1 MRCGTSAKVGHSFRT
16 IDECVKLS
24 KEDVTI
30 RTSILDK
37 RFLFGDRGV
46 YDKLV
51 ERFQKDVIAGRG
63 AEFVAAKLQ
72 ERHDRHA
79 REGDSRYR
87 VEPNVKDGKGG
98 LRDLQTL
105 FWLAKYIHGGKT
117 LQEVLDNSAF
127 TPPTRRS
134 SCAKVASCGPCAAT
148 SIS

>member
-1 MRCGTSAKVGHSFRT
+1 MGVELRT

-37 RFLFGDRGV
+37 RFLFGDRSV
-46 YDKLV
+46 FDKLN
-51 ERFQKDVIAGRG
+51 ERFHEDVIAGRG

-72 ERHDRHA
+72 ERSDRHA

-98 LRDLQTL
+98 LRDGSLKAFGEL
-105 FWLAKYIHGGKT
+105 GGAYLAIVGG
-117 LQEVLDNSAF
+117 
-127 TPPTRRS
+127 
-134 SCAKVASCGPCAAT
+134 AAT
-148 SIS
+148 SRFLALRIFARPLRSPLISASTSAPMGRMGPWAE